1 VKRDQDGSNL
11 KWVDQAKRE
20 MEGNRKTLS
29 VNKEPRRVAA
39 ERWYM
44 YFMRMTLVVEG
55 GDLDPDLQ
63 LQGDTC

>member
-1 VKRDQDGSNL
+1 MKRDQDGSNL

-29 VNKEPRRVAA
+29 VNKERRRVAA

-44 YFMRMTLVVEG
+44 RMTLVVEG
-55 GDLDPDLQ
+55 GNLDPDLQ
-63 LQGDTC
+63 SQGDTC